1 MTLLAINSF
10 GLKLAQPISE
20 VLATRNI
27 TFLEFEAK
35 NTDLPDELSSCE
47 QLVCSSKYLDAVG
60 GLDKFVEICRGLKI
74 KNITVVEEKADIF
87 SVNTELGGKLV
98 QVSLPMS
105 TLDNIPARNY
115 GLQIVTSMIAS
126 ENHVA
131 VGDDS
136 SLIMLRLAKKVAET
150 DVTVFINGP
159 TGTGK
164 EVLARFIHNH
174 SSRSANP
181 FIAINCAAIP
191 ENMLEAILFGHEKG
205 AFTGA
210 STANKGIFRAA
221 DTGTLLLDEIS
232 EMPLSLQAKLLRALQ
247 EKSVTPIG
255 SNEDVAVDVRV
266 LATTNRDIPEEVR
279 AGNFREDLYYRL
291 NVFPLNTTGVADRV
305 DDIVPIVTFL
315 LNRHSTTAAT
325 IPWLDN
331 SAVSKLRSYGWP
343 GNVREL
349 ENVLQRALVLSV
361 DGKITAAEIITD
373 DSIHLMA
380 SQQLA
385 MTDFAQTIQDVTA
398 AHS

>member
-10 GLKLAQPISE
+10 GFKLAQPISE

-60 GLDKFVEICRGLKI
+60 GRDKFVEICRGLKI

-87 SVNTELGGKLV
+87 SVNSELGGKLV

-136 SLIMLRLAKKVAET
+136 SLTMLRLAKKVAET

-164 EVLARFIHNH
+164 EVLARFVHNH

-255 SNEDVAVDVRV
+255 SNDDVAVDVRV
-266 LATTNRDIPEEVR
+266 LATTNRDIPKEVR
-279 AGNFREDLYYRL
+279 AGNFREDLFYRL
-291 NVFPLNTTGVADRV
+291 NVFPLNTISLCERA
-305 DDIVPIVTFL
+305 DDIIPISTVL
-315 LNRHSTTAAT
+315 LQRHCKTAEEL
-325 IPWLDN
+325 PWLDE
-331 SAVSKLRSYGWP
+331 SAVKALTEYEWP

-349 ENVLQRALVLSV
+349 ENVLQRALVLHEN
-361 DGKITAAEIITD
+361 GCITKTD
-373 DSIHLMA
+373 IL
-380 SQQLA
+380 
-385 MTDFAQTIQDVTA
+385 TDILSNTIQSRVSQDTRLSEVG
-398 AHS
+398 

>member
-10 GLKLAQPISE
+10 GLELAQPICD
-20 VLATRNI
+20 VLSTRKI
-27 TFLEFEAK
+27 AFLAFDAK
-35 NTDLPDELSSCE
+35 NTDLPSELSGCE
-47 QLVCSSKYLDAVG
+47 QFVCSNKYLDALG
-60 GLDKFVEICRGLKI
+60 GLEKFVEICRGFKI
-74 KNITVVEEKADIF
+74 KNITVIDEKADSF
-87 SVNTELGGKLV
+87 EVNTELGGKLV
-98 QVSLPMS
+98 HVYLPKS
-105 TLDNIPARNY
+105 TSDITPAQNF
-115 GLQIVTSMIAS
+115 GLQIIASMIAS

-131 VGDDS
+131 VGDES
-136 SLIMLRLAKKVAET
+136 SLTMLRLAKKVAET

-164 EVLARFIHNH
+164 EVLARFVHNN
-174 SSRSANP
+174 SSRSENP

-255 SNEDVAVDVRV
+255 SNDDIAVDVRV
-266 LATTNRDIPEEVR
+266 LATTNRDIPSEVR

-291 NVFPLNTTGVADRV
+291 NVFPLNTISLCERA
-305 DDIVPIVTFL
+305 DDIIPISTVL
-315 LNRHSTTAAT
+315 LQRHCKTAAEL
-325 IPWLDN
+325 PWLDE
-331 SAVSKLRSYGWP
+331 SAVKALTDYEWP

-349 ENVLQRALVLSV
+349 ENVLQRALVLHENGCITKSDILTDILSTTMQSRV
-361 DGKITAAEIITD
+361 D
-373 DSIHLMA
+373 
-380 SQQLA
+380 
-385 MTDFAQTIQDVTA
+385 QDTRLSEVG
-398 AHS
+398 